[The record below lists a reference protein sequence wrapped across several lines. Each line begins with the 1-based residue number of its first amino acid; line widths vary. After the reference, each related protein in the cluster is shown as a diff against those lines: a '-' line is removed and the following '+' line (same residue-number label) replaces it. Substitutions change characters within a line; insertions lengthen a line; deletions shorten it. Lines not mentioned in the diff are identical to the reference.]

1 MIAKDQDEEDIPIDG
16 RDMVKD
22 LNILLSG
29 DNKKT
34 FFPDELD
41 KVYRARFDLYNRN
54 RDGLMSY
61 KELFE
66 FLTSINI
73 VMSENVVYTLFMTL
87 SDAHEEGG
95 ISYEDA

>member
-1 MIAKDQDEEDIPIDG
+1 MKYQ
-16 RDMVKD
+16 
-22 LNILLSG
+22 
-29 DNKKT
+29 
-34 FFPDELD
+34 
-41 KVYRARFDLYNRN
+41 
-54 RDGLMSY
+54 
-61 KELFE
+61 ELFE